1 MGIDLKKVRKIA
13 SQVQKSLFRDA
24 NAISTG
30 LFKTQ
35 FRGSGLQFRE
45 HQIYEPGDDIRFI
58 DWKLSAKMRK
68 TYVKTFEEERNVE
81 IDVVIDLTPSM
92 MLGFKEVS
100 KTQAAMEL
108 AAMLG
113 MIAQK
118 TGDKIKVIILS
129 SVILESSKLVG
140 GAFVTALIML
150 MQKINLFTEEGV
162 INRDAEIHSA
172 KSENRIKTIKRL
184 LASKKQVIFLSD
196 FSEVDLVIFK
206 PFWGRRNFHP
216 VQLLIPLDLANKK
229 PYSIFTNQQEKTH
242 FSFRKLVHHTD
253 DIENDTKK
261 HKLIKLDISKNYL
274 NDFLHLIR
282 TRT

>member
-1 MGIDLKKVRKIA
+1 MAIDLKKIRKIA

-24 NAISTG
+24 NAISSG

-45 HQIYEPGDDIRFI
+45 HQVYEPGDDVRFI

-81 IDVVIDLTPSM
+81 VDVVIDLTPSM
-92 MLGFKEVS
+92 MLGYKEIS

-118 TGDKIKVIILS
+118 TGDKIKVILLS
-129 SVILESSKLVG
+129 SEVFESQKLVG

-150 MQKINLFTEEGV
+150 MQKLNLFTDAGV
-162 INRDAEIHSA
+162 VNRDVELKSA
-172 KSENRIKTIKRL
+172 TSENRIKTIKRL
-184 LASKKQVIFLSD
+184 LASKKQVIFISD
-196 FSEVDLVIFK
+196 FSEIDFSQFK
-206 PFWGRRNFHP
+206 TFWGRRNFHP
-216 VQLLIPLDLANKK
+216 VQLMIPLDHAAQL
-229 PYSIFTNQQEKTH
+229 PYSLCTKYDESVRFT
-242 FSFRKLVHHTD
+242 FRKQVERVGEFDPTID
-253 DIENDTKK
+253 KT
-261 HKLIKLDISKNYL
+261 IKIDISKNYL
-274 NDFLHLIR
+274 NDFLYLMR
-282 TRT
+282 SKT

>member
-1 MGIDLKKVRKIA
+1 MSIDLKKIKKIS

-24 NAISTG
+24 NAISSG

-81 IDVVIDLTPSM
+81 VDVVIDLTPSM

-118 TGDKIKVIILS
+118 TGDKIRVIILS
-129 SVILESSKLVG
+129 SVILDSPKSVG
-140 GAFVTALIML
+140 GALVTALIML
-150 MQKINLFTEEGV
+150 MQKLNLFTEDGS
-162 INRDAEIHSA
+162 INRDVEITSTSA
-172 KSENRIKTIKRL
+172 ENRIKMVKRL
-184 LASKKQVIFLSD
+184 LASKKQVVFLSD
-196 FSEVDLVIFK
+196 FSEIDFSVFK
-206 PFWGRRNFHP
+206 TFWGRKNFHP
-216 VQLLIPLDLANKK
+216 VQLMIPLDLANEI
-229 PYSIFTNQQEKTH
+229 PYSLCTKYDEKVRFT
-242 FSFRKLVHHTD
+242 FRKQVRSVNPDEPERDKT
-253 DIENDTKK
+253 IR
-261 HKLIKLDISKNYL
+261 LDISKNYL
-274 NDFLHLIR
+274 NNFLHLIR
-282 TRT
+282 KRT